1 MCQFCLMQDDDE
13 DEGGAAPSKRA
24 RRDASLGGEM
34 AMKSRNYAGP
44 FRKTPDRLLGMGLIR
59 LYQLTLSG
67 FIGNSCRHIPTCSE
81 YGYEAVARHGLW
93 AGGWMTLFRVSRCGP
108 GGTSGLDPVPGE
120 LERRYH
126 WWTPW
131 RYFRLGQKAA

>member
-1 MCQFCLMQDDDE
+1 MQDDDE
-13 DEGGAAPSKRA
+13 DEGGAAAPRSA
-24 RRDASLGGEM
+24 RRDAEPSGRK
-34 AMKSRNYAGP
+34 AQSRNYSGP
-44 FRKTPDRLLGMGLIR
+44 FRKTPDRLFGMGFIR

-67 FIGNSCRHIPTCSE
+67 FVGNSCRHIPTCSE
-81 YGYEAVARHGLW
+81 YGYEAIARHGLW
-93 AGGWMTLFRVSRCGP
+93 AGGWMTLFRVARCGP
-108 GGTSGLDPVPGE
+108 GGTSGLDPVPGQ

>member
-13 DEGGAAPSKRA
+13 DEGGAAAPRSA
-24 RRDASLGGEM
+24 RRDAKPSGRK
-34 AMKSRNYAGP
+34 AQSRNYSGP
-44 FRKTPDRLLGMGLIR
+44 FRKTPDRLFGMGFIR

-67 FIGNSCRHIPTCSE
+67 FVGSSCRHIPTCSE
-81 YGYEAVARHGLW
+81 YGYEAIARHGLW
-93 AGGWMTLFRVSRCGP
+93 AGGWMTLFRVARCGP
-108 GGTSGLDPVPGE
+108 GGTSGLDPVPGQ

>member
-13 DEGGAAPSKRA
+13 DEGGAAAPKNA
-24 RRDASLGGEM
+24 RRNAEPPNR
-34 AMKSRNYAGP
+34 KNQSRNYSGP
-44 FRKTPDRLLGMGLIR
+44 FRKTPDRLFGMGFIR

-81 YGYEAVARHGLW
+81 YGYEAIARHGLW
-93 AGGWMTLFRVSRCGP
+93 AGGWMTLFRVGRCGP
-108 GGTSGLDPVPGE
+108 GGTSGLDPVPNT
-120 LERRYH
+120 LENRYH
-126 WWTPW
+126 WWAPW